1 MTHCAPLCPLWLSV
15 PQINTARAS
24 HPGRM
29 ARGMSRL
36 PSHRT
41 RQRGARFE
49 TALTENAGLS
59 THAAQ
64 RDRRPEPAE
73 HEGSGC
79 WDSGSVRPS
88 EEGLLRRPQRP
99 RFPSTRHDTSC
110 ETLQQFTLDN
120 CRKPHAQQPVA
131 ALLRQPTHALR
142 ATLLEV
148 ESDGNRKFQSDCVE
162 PVQERNCLWKRKEK
176 QEKTRSAGSELH
188 GRGARAHTRPHHT
201 RHSAVRS

>member
-1 MTHCAPLCPLWLSV
+1 
-15 PQINTARAS
+15 
-24 HPGRM
+24 M

-49 TALTENAGLS
+49 TALTGNACLS

-110 ETLQQFTLDN
+110 ETLQQFTLEN

-142 ATLLEV
+142 ATLLEA
-148 ESDGNRKFQSDCVE
+148 ESDGNRKFPGDCVE
-162 PVQERNCLWKRKEK
+162 PVQERNCLWKREEK
-176 QEKTRSAGSELH
+176 AEKTRPADSEWQELR
-188 GRGARAHTRPHHT
+188 GRVARAHTPAPAPCVEEYVRNVVPIP
-201 RHSAVRS
+201 AVTYDFLTDVI